1 LLTNTISEKRYT
13 LEKTLL
19 AVFIVLFVLLT
30 YGVTFSLHTKQWI
43 TDIAWTVAAGFSGW
57 RCWATAG
64 MMSRYETKRAWQLF
78 AWACF
83 VWLGGML
90 IWSYY
95 ELVIERSTPFP
106 AVSDI
111 GFMLFAP
118 LFVAG
123 FMYLRGSYKSISF
136 TVVQLSKLG
145 IIITSLLFLHLY
157 LFIEVILE
165 QGNSLIYVITA
176 MAYPVLYM
184 SALVFALISFQFYS
198 QTVSSRSYLLILAGL
213 AIHAVTDSLYAYALL
228 GHDYTAGHAIDV
240 YWIVGFALIYWAAL
254 RESRVA
260 QKTTATQLP
269 GSESRLL
276 EKFDVL
282 LAPISLLVLAVV
294 AFLFSDKFDL
304 QHFHYLAPLL
314 ALLMIFIALREYVAE
329 HHERQL
335 LTEVLQSE
343 QRFQDIVQHVPGV
356 VYQYRYLSNGKI
368 AFSYLSPSVRE
379 FFGVEVDEAINNPE
393 LIYQRVHPE
402 DLPELTASLEQAAA
416 SLSTWQWEGRIA
428 TGEGEKWFKGY
439 SVPRVNKDQSVLW
452 NAVLYDITP
461 HKQIQLN
468 LESIKDDLEQRVAS
482 RTRALEN
489 KQQYLQLILDNAVD
503 AIITMDKDG
512 LIRSFNPAAEKM
524 FGYSANEITGQN
536 VGVLMAAND
545 ARRHDA
551 YVQRYL
557 EDETSRILGTGRRV
571 EAKHK
576 DGGLFPIDL
585 AVSELKQDEEHF
597 FIGIVRDITS
607 QVEFEDRLRDSEEK
621 LKEAQRVGKI
631 GNWTLDMITGD
642 LYWSD
647 EVYRIFGRN
656 PDDFQ
661 PSYENFFKLLHP
673 EDVEAIRQSQQRAM
687 QGKENQSID
696 HRIVLPDGRIKWV
709 HEEAIVQFDAQD
721 KPVGM
726 VGTVQD
732 ISERKLAEI
741 ALQAAKEE
749 AEQANQAKSAFL
761 SRMSHEL
768 RTPMNAILGFAQLMQ
783 LDGQLSDNH
792 QDYVQE
798 VLNAGHHLLDLINE
812 VLDLAKIEAGKLE
825 LQHQRINIEQLYRDC
840 VTLISPLAE
849 MQGVN
854 LITETIDSN
863 AAVTADPTRLKQVL
877 INLLSN
883 AVKYN
888 QAQGEVRLSCR
899 RQNDDIQ
906 LIVSDTGRG
915 LSEEELEVLFEP
927 FSRLGMENSGIEG
940 TGIGLYISKQL
951 VENMGGSIQVESQPD
966 QGSRFYVT
974 LRAADADR
982 TVAAKARRS
991 EQHKLL
997 VDQHYRILYIE
1008 DNPANQRFMETLL
1021 AQRDEFRLQLA
1032 EDAESGL
1039 RLVRDNAPD
1048 LVLMD
1053 ISLPGMDGMAALSE
1067 LKADPRTSQIPVIAV
1082 SANALPED
1090 IRRAEQAGFIAY
1102 LVKPIAVD
1110 TLLETLHQAL
1120 QH

>member
-13 LEKTLL
+13 LEKTLI
-19 AVFIVLFVLLT
+19 AAFIVLFVWLT

-43 TDIAWTVAAGFSGW
+43 TDIAWTLAAGLAGW
-57 RCWATAG
+57 RCWVTAG

-78 AWACF
+78 AGACF
-83 VWLGGML
+83 AWFGGML

-95 ELVIERSTPFP
+95 ELVIVLSTPFP

-118 LFVAG
+118 LFMAG
-123 FMYLRGSYKSISF
+123 FMYLRGSQKSITF

-157 LFIEVILE
+157 LFIGIILE
-165 QGNSLIYVITA
+165 HGNSLIYVITA

-184 SALVFALISFQFYS
+184 SALVFALTSFQFYS
-198 QTVSSRSYLLILAGL
+198 QTISSRSYLLILAGL

-240 YWIVGFALIYWAAL
+240 YWIAGFALIYWAAL
-254 RESRVA
+254 REGQNHLRASDIA
-260 QKTTATQLP
+260 ES
-269 GSESRLL
+269 GSDTRLL
-276 EKFDVL
+276 ERFDIL
-282 LAPISLLVLAVV
+282 LAPISLLVLATVV
-294 AFLFSDKFDL
+294 VLFSNTIDI
-304 QHFHYLAPLL
+304 HYFYYLVPLL
-314 ALLMIFIALREYVAE
+314 ALLMVFIALREYVAE
-329 HHERQL
+329 YHERQL

-356 VYQYRYLSNGKI
+356 VYQYRYLPDGNI

-379 FFGVEVDEAINNPE
+379 FFGVKVDEAINNPE
-393 LIYQRVHPE
+393 LIFQRVHPE
-402 DLPELTASLEQAAA
+402 DLPEMTASLEQAAE
-416 SLSTWQWEGRIA
+416 SLSTWQWEGRIG
-428 TGEGEKWFKGY
+428 TVEEERWFKGY
-439 SVPRVNKDQSVLW
+439 AVPHINKDHSVLW

-468 LESIKDDLEQRVAS
+468 LESIKDELEQRVAS

-489 KQQYLQLILDNAVD
+489 KHQYLQLILDNAVD
-503 AIITMDKDG
+503 AIITMDKQG
-512 LIRSFNPAAEKM
+512 QIRSFNPAAEKM
-524 FGYSANEITGQN
+524 FGYTANEIIGQN
-536 VGVLMAAND
+536 ISELMAAND
-545 ARRHDA
+545 ARQHDA

-557 EDETSRILGTGRRV
+557 EHETSRVIGTGRRV
-571 EAKHK
+571 EAKRK
-576 DGGLFPIDL
+576 NGRLFTIDL

-597 FIGIVRDITS
+597 FIGIARDITS

-621 LKEAQRVGKI
+621 LKEAQRMGKI

-647 EVYRIFGRN
+647 EMYRIFGRN

-661 PSYENFFKLLHP
+661 PSYENFFKVLHP
-673 EDVEAIRQSQQRAM
+673 EDVEIFRQSEQRAM
-687 QGKENQSID
+687 QGEGNHSID
-696 HRIVLPDGRIKWV
+696 YRIVLPDGRVKWV
-709 HEEAIVQFDAQD
+709 HEEGIVQFDSQG
-721 KPVGM
+721 KPEGM
-726 VGTVQD
+726 VGTMQD

-783 LDGQLSDNH
+783 LDGQLADSH
-792 QDYVQE
+792 KDYVQE

-825 LQHQRINIEQLYRDC
+825 LQHRQINIDQLYRDC
-840 VTLISPLAE
+840 VMLISPLAE
-849 MQGVN
+849 KQGVR
-854 LITETIDSN
+854 LVTETIDSN
-863 AAVTADPTRLKQVL
+863 AAVTADATRLKQVL

-888 QAQGEVRLSCR
+888 HVQGEVRLSCR

-906 LIVSDTGRG
+906 LIVSDTGKG
-915 LSEEELEVLFEP
+915 LSEEEIEVLFEP

-974 LRAADADR
+974 LPAADAGR
-982 TVAAKARRS
+982 TVAAKAGRS
-991 EQHKLL
+991 EQQKLL
-997 VDQHYRILYIE
+997 ADRHYRILYIE

-1032 EDAESGL
+1032 DDAESGL
-1039 RLVRDNAPD
+1039 SLVRENVPD
-1048 LVLMD
+1048 LILMD
-1053 ISLPGMDGMAALSE
+1053 ISLPGMDGTAALSE
-1067 LKADPRTSQIPVIAV
+1067 LKADPQTSHIPVIAV

-1090 IRRAEQAGFIAY
+1090 IRRAEQAGFVAY
-1102 LVKPIAVD
+1102 LVKPIVVD
-1110 TLLETLHQAL
+1110 SFLNTLHQAL